1 MSPVLRSLRPGL
13 VAALVLLAP
22 GAWAQ
27 ADASSCLP
35 LADAARLA
43 CYDRVHG
50 RPAAAPAAAASATDA
65 AAPAPSSVPTSTSVF
80 DDRWDL
86 DGRRPGE
93 LFVPR
98 PYKPVYLMPG
108 TWTDRVNRAPSSP
121 APGHSVS
128 SPLDLRSAEAKYQ
141 ISFKSKVWENVL
153 GTPGTLWAAYTQSSR
168 WQVYSSSASRPF
180 RETNYEPEILF
191 GWPLQAEWMGWRL
204 RHGAVSLNHQSNG
217 RTLPLS
223 RSWNRIVGELR
234 FERGDWTAELR
245 PWWRIDEDASDDD
258 NADIEDYVGR
268 AELLLTRQWG
278 EHVVALQ
285 LRHSLR
291 GGDRSRGS
299 GQVEWAFP
307 LDGALRGYLQ
317 WFSGYGESLIDYN
330 LRQNKLGIGILIVG
344 WR

>member
-1 MSPVLRSLRPGL
+1 MPSISRFLLPLLLGVALRP
-13 VAALVLLAP
+13 AAGAEADVSACLAT
-22 GAWAQ
+22 
-27 ADASSCLP
+27 ADP
-35 LADAARLA
+35 MARLA

-50 RPAAAPAAAASATDA
+50 RVDVPPAAARAAAA
-65 AAPAPSSVPTSTSVF
+65 AAPTPDPLAVPPQTSVF

-86 DGRRPGE
+86 DGRRRGE

-98 PYKPVYLMPG
+98 PYKPVYLLPA
-108 TWTDRVNRAPSSP
+108 TWTDRVNRTPSSP
-121 APGHSVS
+121 APDHGVPF
-128 SPLDLRSAEAKYQ
+128 PLDLRSVEAKYQ
-141 ISFKSKVWENVL
+141 ISFKSKLWEHVL
-153 GTPGTLWAAYTQSSR
+153 GSPGTLWAGYTQSSR
-168 WQVYSSSASRPF
+168 WQVYSSSVSRPF
-180 RETNYEPEILF
+180 RETNYEPEIMF
-191 GWPLQAEWMGWRL
+191 GWPLEAQLLGWRL
-204 RHGAVSLNHQSNG
+204 RQASLSLNHQSNG

-245 PWWRIDEDASDDD
+245 PWWRLREDASDDD
-258 NADIEDYVGR
+258 NPDIEDYVGR

-299 GQVEWAFP
+299 GQIEWAFP
-307 LDGALRGYLQ
+307 VDGALRGYLQ

-330 LRQNKLGIGILIVG
+330 LRQNKLGLGILIVG